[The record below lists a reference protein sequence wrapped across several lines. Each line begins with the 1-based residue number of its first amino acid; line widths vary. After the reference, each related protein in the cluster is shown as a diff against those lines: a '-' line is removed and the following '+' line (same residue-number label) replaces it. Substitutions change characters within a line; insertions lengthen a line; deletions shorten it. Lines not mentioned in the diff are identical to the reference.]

1 MCICVFDYLS
11 RFVYGSLFLAVRHF
25 FVCLS
30 IFSVSLIFYSAF
42 LSVCLFVSVLL
53 SDVYLTVYICQCFS
67 SFVILSVCLF
77 LCVRHF
83 VCLTSFHLS
92 VFFPFVTLTVCV
104 CFSGARHVLCMTA
117 RPSISV
123 SFHFSLCLS
132 VCLFP
137 LSVIL
142 CVWQSVYLSVFL
154 FCLCFSGWLH
164 VCLPPNYKIDLL
176 IDDNHFHS
184 VTYILLYVSY
194 KLFRIQSVN
203 LSVILWSLLN
213 CLFQFVRVIPSPM
226 SRFRY
231 ILMVVWQLHFPPFV
245 CLCVCLSVSLS
256 VILSVII

>member
-1 MCICVFDYLS
+1 MTVS
-11 RFVYGSLFLAVRHF
+11 Q
-25 FVCLS
+25 VCLLFTS
-30 IFSVSLIFYSAF
+30 QYCIAMECVSVCLTICLGLSMGHCFLPFVISLSVCQFVSVSLIFYSAF

-83 VCLTSFHLS
+83 FCLTSFHLS

-142 CVWQSVYLSVFL
+142 CV
-154 FCLCFSGWLH
+154 
-164 VCLPPNYKIDLL
+164 
-176 IDDNHFHS
+176 
-184 VTYILLYVSY
+184 
-194 KLFRIQSVN
+194 
-203 LSVILWSLLN
+203 
-213 CLFQFVRVIPSPM
+213 
-226 SRFRY
+226 
-231 ILMVVWQLHFPPFV
+231 
-245 CLCVCLSVSLS
+245 
-256 VILSVII
+256 